1 MVKKKILSLALAVLT
16 LICALVAISFVKK
29 ASVYSVSL
37 VFDTENALKERY
49 FQNEVLTVPSAKISV
64 NGTEYAA
71 DERVIH
77 YPNGKAYTSAI
88 HTLRDVG
95 EYSVEYFALVNG
107 KKISESAEFTVVKD
121 TYGISGGVT
130 VEAVSSLTKKEGEN
144 DGGLSVSIPDGGRF
158 VYNQPINIS

>member
-1 MVKKKILSLALAVLT
+1 M
-16 LICALVAISFVKK
+16 
-29 ASVYSVSL
+29 
-37 VFDTENALKERY
+37 
-49 FQNEVLTVPSAKISV
+49 
-64 NGTEYAA
+64 
-71 DERVIH
+71 IH

-130 VEAVSSLTKKEGEN
+130 VEAVSSLTKKRAKTMA
-144 DGGLSVSIPDGGRF
+144 DFPCRF
-158 VYNQPINIS
+158 PTAAGSFIINR

>member
-1 MVKKKILSLALAVLT
+1 MKMVKKKILSLALAALT

-107 KKISESAEFTVVKD
+107 KKISESEEFTVVKD
-121 TYGISGGVT
+121 FGRSDCRGGFV
-130 VEAVSSLTKKEGEN
+130 AYQKR
-144 DGGLSVSIPDGGRF
+144 GRKRRRTF
-158 VYNQPINIS
+158 RVDSRRRQVRV